1 MAAAPAHPVLRVNNA
16 EVAQRLRE
24 VADLLE
30 LRLANPFRV
39 RAYRNAARAME
50 ELSRSVLDLPEEGP
64 ESLENVP
71 GIGADLAEKIREIA
85 TSGSLDLLAQLRR
98 KVPKGLPEL
107 MRLRGLGPKRARL
120 LRQKLGIR
128 SLADLELALRARRL
142 RKLRGFGEKSE
153 AKLLHELAFH
163 RGGGQRVLR
172 VTAAQFAEP
181 LVEYLRKGVVVEDVV
196 LAGSFRRRSE
206 TVGDLDLL
214 AISPSAAPVVRR
226 FVTHPDVEEV
236 LSHGKGGASVRL
248 RSGLQVDLR
257 VLDPESAGAGLYYF
271 TGSKAHNIAVRRLA
285 QGRGLKLNEYGVFR
299 KSRRIAGRTEREVVR
314 AVGLRWIPPELRENR
329 GEIEAAKAG
338 RLPSLIELADIR
350 GDLQC
355 HTTASDG
362 RETLQAMVHAAEGLG
377 YEYLAITD
385 HTPAVRVVGG
395 LDRAGFRRQA
405 KAIDRLNARSR
416 LTILKGAEV
425 DILRDG
431 SLDLDEATLAGLDL
445 VLVSLHSHFELS
457 AREQTKRVLRAIRHP
472 AVQILAHP
480 TARLIGERAAI
491 SLDLDQIYEV
501 ASAEG
506 VLLEVNAQPSR
517 LDLDDVAGR
526 AAVERGCTLVIN
538 TDAHSTAELGF
549 MRWGVDQARR
559 AWVTAAD
566 VANTR
571 SLAALLKLLARR
583 RGG

>member
-64 ESLENVP
+64 KSLENVP

-85 TSGSLDLLAQLRR
+85 TSGSLDLLEQLRR

-128 SLADLELALRARRL
+128 SLADLERALRARRL

-236 LSHGKGGASVRL
+236 LSQGKGGASVRL

-362 RETLQAMVHAAEGLG
+362 RETLQAMVHAAVG
-377 YEYLAITD
+377 YARMKNSR
-385 HTPAVRVVGG
+385 PMNSSRAWGG
-395 LDRAGFRRQA
+395 SW
-405 KAIDRLNARSR
+405 LNDQR
-416 LTILKGAEV
+416 LTLASQPVCSRACATVSNTGRLRCVLPPLPGEVPPTILV
-425 DILRDG
+425 
-431 SLDLDEATLAGLDL
+431 
-445 VLVSLHSHFELS
+445 
-457 AREQTKRVLRAIRHP
+457 P
-472 AVQILAHP
+472 
-480 TARLIGERAAI
+480 
-491 SLDLDQIYEV
+491 
-501 ASAEG
+501 
-506 VLLEVNAQPSR
+506 
-517 LDLDDVAGR
+517 
-526 AAVERGCTLVIN
+526 
-538 TDAHSTAELGF
+538 
-549 MRWGVDQARR
+549 
-559 AWVTAAD
+559 
-566 VANTR
+566 
-571 SLAALLKLLARR
+571 
-583 RGG
+583 